1 MAEKDKKLRLK
12 IVTPTKP
19 VFDSD
24 VDMVVMHTAD
34 GQIGVLKG
42 HQPVTTV
49 MGYGPLRVY
58 DDEKVEYFAV
68 FGGFA
73 EINQD
78 GATVLADIAE
88 HPDEIDAERARKA
101 KERAERRKTEKKSDL
116 DEKRLKLALRKATVR
131 LELCGLPTI
140 TEESESLSGAEKK

>member
-1 MAEKDKKLRLK
+1 MTEKSKKLRLK

-19 VFDSD
+19 VFDDD
-24 VDMVVMHTAD
+24 VDMVIMHTID
-34 GQIGVLKG
+34 GQIGVLTG

-58 DDEKVEYFAV
+58 NDERIEYFAV

-73 EINQD
+73 EINRE
-78 GATVLADIAE
+78 GATILADIAE
-88 HPDEIDAERARKA
+88 CPDEIDAERARRA
-101 KERAERRKTEKKSDL
+101 KERAERRKTEQKSDL

-140 TEESESLSGAEKK
+140 TEESESLSNPKN

>member
-1 MAEKDKKLRLK
+1 MTEENSKKLRLK
-12 IVTPTKP
+12 IVTPVRTI
-19 VFDSD
+19 FDDD
-24 VDMVVMHTAD
+24 VDMVIMHAVD

-42 HQPVTTV
+42 HQSVTTI

-58 DDEKVEYFAV
+58 NDEKIEYFAV

-73 EINQD
+73 EINPQ
-78 GATVLADIAE
+78 GATILADIAE
-88 HPDEIDAERARKA
+88 CPHEIDEERARRA
-101 KERAERRKTEKKSDL
+101 IERAQRRKAEQKSDL

-140 TEESESLSGAEKK
+140 TEESESLSTAKK

>member
-1 MAEKDKKLRLK
+1 MAEKSKKLRLR

-19 VFDSD
+19 VFDDD
-24 VDMVVMHTAD
+24 VDMVIMHTVD
-34 GQIGVLKG
+34 GQIGVLQG

-49 MGYGPLRVY
+49 MGYGALRVY
-58 DDEKVEYFAV
+58 NDEKVEYFAV

-73 EINQD
+73 EINRE
-78 GATVLADIAE
+78 GATILADIAE
-88 HPDEIDAERARKA
+88 CPDEIDAERARRA
-101 KERAERRKTEKKSDL
+101 KERAERRKSEQKSDL

-140 TEESESLSGAEKK
+140 IEESESLATRK